1 MQFLQKVIFLI
12 IIVATGREGLSQW
25 RHDAHFVMGYWSGDL
40 AKDPV
45 LQFGADSVSISYQ
58 RLAIGFTVASANMSN
73 KDGKLLFYFNG
84 CDLANA
90 QHEIVENGTG
100 FNPGQIATR
109 NCPGNNGYTA
119 GYQSSMI
126 LPLDT
131 IDKEFVVLHN
141 TIEFYADNDTIYHY
155 GIPRYSIVDM
165 HANNGR
171 GKVTI
176 KNQIYLED
184 TILLNG
190 SLTAVR
196 HANNLDWWVLIPDN
210 NGTNN
215 YYKVLLHDGK
225 LIPKGNQEIGKI
237 GKLKSNGHSGFNLDG
252 TKYLSYSAFDGLSL
266 MDFDRES
273 GNLSNFRHFPTT
285 HESIFNGAQ
294 FSPNGRFVYLS
305 NGPTLVQVDT
315 EADELVADTI
325 AIWDGKTA
333 TWGQPAYFGYMQTGQ
348 DCRIYMTTGYC
359 VPFIHVIM
367 EPDLKGKDC
376 DVRQHFFELNVP
388 TCNLPYFPNYRLGT
402 GAPYCNRDIKV
413 ISPVQDI
420 FYNDDKESL
429 TVYPNPSNDQITI
442 YGADLHT
449 IQVYSLDG
457 RQLITSEAHGAS
469 EHIMNISTLQDGLY
483 FIRSTNGKGILS
495 KPIKF
500 IKIK

>member
-1 MQFLQKVIFLI
+1 MQFLQKIFLLI
-12 IIVATGREGLSQW
+12 IMVATGRDGLSQW

-58 RLAIGFTVASANMSN
+58 RLALEFDVSSANISN
-73 KDGKLLFYFNG
+73 RDGDLLFYFNG
-84 CDLANA
+84 CSVANA
-90 QHEIVENGTG
+90 YNEIIENGTG
-100 FNPGQIATR
+100 FNPGQVATWHCSE
-109 NCPGNNGYTA
+109 NYAYTS
-119 GYQSSMI
+119 GHQSSMI
-126 LPLDT
+126 IPLDT
-131 IDKEFVVLHN
+131 IDKQFMVLHH
-141 TIEFYADNDTIYHY
+141 TKEIYTDNDTIYFY

-165 HANNGR
+165 HANDGR

-176 KNQIYLED
+176 KNQIYLPD
-184 TILLNG
+184 SIIGGSNLSAVKHNNG
-190 SLTAVR
+190 K
-196 HANNLDWWVLIPDN
+196 DWWIVVLDSE
-210 NGTNN
+210 GSNN
-215 YYKVLLHDGK
+215 YYRVLLRDGK
-225 LIPKGNQEIGKI
+225 LILMGNQEIGNPWLRI
-237 GKLKSNGHSGFNLDG
+237 GGGQAGFNLDG
-252 TKYLSYSAFDGLSL
+252 NKYFTFSSYDGLAV

-273 GNLSNFRHFPTT
+273 GLFSNYRHLGSTQQAL
-285 HESIFNGAQ
+285 FNGAQ

-305 NGPTLVQVDT
+305 NGPTLVQIDT

-333 TWGQPAYFGYMQTGQ
+333 TWGQPAYFGYMQTGP

-420 FYNDDKESL
+420 FYNYDKESL
-429 TVYPNPSNDQITI
+429 TIYPNPSNDQITI
-442 YGADLHT
+442 YGSDLHT
-449 IQVYSLDG
+449 IQIYSLDG
-457 RQLITSEAHGAS
+457 RKLITSEAHGAN
-469 EHIMNISTLQDGLY
+469 EHIMNISALQDGLY
-483 FIRSTNGKGILS
+483 FIRYTNSKGILS
-495 KPIKF
+495 KPVKF